1 MDRPSWPSNLA
12 SKCVSVPFFIGSVVV
27 TAVTTGTFVH
37 HWYHRRS
44 ISSSK
49 SEDDDGG
56 DDDGTNPSATLTA
69 RIRPPLRHTTPIEG
83 EGSRIVYLTGIDKQT
98 TQDELIDLFSCQMT
112 ILPIEMDLSEVSFAK
127 TGGRAWA
134 LYRTSQDARWVQ
146 STLHQKPFHGCILCC
161 RLELGV
167 TKEGQRIVDRSSHTA
182 IVRGIQTRRGTPT
195 TQQQRRKKNKKTK
208 IAKNMPN
215 NAPMNSDES
224 SSYDPTGPLVC
235 KEITPKNNTGY
246 DHLPVTYSHRS
257 ISVGTIEYPFPSGS
271 YLTKL
276 IQRLSSFRRKIDNQL
291 DRDQRRHRPPNDD
304 NDDYDDDD
312 IASSRYGS
320 DADDG
325 GRMLDLLTDVTKLGN
340 GSIHKYTKE
349 ISEAMAMADALQR
362 AIKIVYGVPPDDL
375 SSSMSFDSIRCYCLG
390 DGTYPVSAASIATFL
405 WTSDGDRNRDNS
417 GSSGSGSSKSDRDN
431 VNFKIWKFISID
443 PLLKID
449 EFSNGL
455 SDSSRCAGG
464 EKRNLSTFDRIECFR
479 GYSQEYPI
487 SLERDPNVLSIA
499 IACHSHAPLE
509 EFWGRMPSP
518 KLCVSMPC
526 CAQYS
531 EIPDETPVLTYDD
544 FEVYS
549 PKRTIKIF
557 ASAG

>member
-1 MDRPSWPSNLA
+1 M
-12 SKCVSVPFFIGSVVV
+12 
-27 TAVTTGTFVH
+27 TAVMAGAVVH
-37 HWYHRRS
+37 HLCHRRNT
-44 ISSSK
+44 SSSK
-49 SEDDDGG
+49 SDDDDGG
-56 DDDGTNPSATLTA
+56 DDDDSQTLSSKLTA

-98 TQDELIDLFSCQMT
+98 TQDELIGLFSCQMT

-134 LYRTSQDARWVQ
+134 LYKTSDEARRVQ
-146 STLHQKPFHGCILCC
+146 SILHQKPFHGCILCC

-195 TQQQRRKKNKKTK
+195 TQQQRRKKNKTTK
-208 IAKNMPN
+208 ATSKVQSHTAIN
-215 NAPMNSDES
+215 NDGS
-224 SSYDPTGPLVC
+224 SSYYPTSQLGPFLC
-235 KEITPKNNTGY
+235 KEIAPNNTRGWE
-246 DHLPVTYSHRS
+246 HLPVTYSHRS
-257 ISVGTIEYPFPSGS
+257 ISVGTIEYPFPSGL

-276 IQRLSSFRRKIDNQL
+276 IQRLSSFRKRKGDYE
-291 DRDQRRHRPPNDD
+291 DMDQRRHRSRNDD
-304 NDDYDDDD
+304 GDDE
-312 IASSRYGS
+312 IASRRCYGS
-320 DADDG
+320 DADDD
-325 GRMLDLLTDVTKLGN
+325 GRMLDLLADVRKIGN
-340 GSIHKYTKE
+340 GSIHKYSKE

-375 SSSMSFDSIRCYCLG
+375 ASSMSFESIRCYCLG
-390 DGTYPVSAASIATFL
+390 DGTYPVSAASIATFV
-405 WTSDGDRNRDNS
+405 WTLDDDQRGDNCVCGDGS
-417 GSSGSGSSKSDRDN
+417 QIDRDN
-431 VNFKIWKFISID
+431 VKFKPWNFVSID

-449 EFSNGL
+449 EFSNGT
-455 SDSSRCAGG
+455 SGSNRCADGG
-464 EKRNLSTFDRIECFR
+464 KRNVAWFDRIECFR

-487 SLERDPNVLSIA
+487 NSERDPKVLSIA
-499 IACHSHAPLE
+499 IACHSHAPLG
-509 EFWGRMPSP
+509 EFWGRMPPP

-557 ASAG
+557 TSFG

>member
-12 SKCVSVPFFIGSVVV
+12 SKCVSVQFFICSVIV
-27 TAVTTGTFVH
+27 TAVTTGAAVQY
-37 HWYHRRS
+37 WCHRRN

-49 SEDDDGG
+49 SEYDDGGG
-56 DDDGTNPSATLTA
+56 DDDRTNPSAKLAT

-98 TQDELIDLFSCQMT
+98 TQDELIGLFSCQMT

-134 LYRTSQDARWVQ
+134 LYKTSDEARRVQ
-146 STLHQKPFHGCILCC
+146 SILHQKPFHGCILCC

-195 TQQQRRKKNKKTK
+195 TQQQRRRKSKKTK
-208 IAKNMPN
+208 AANVVQSYT
-215 NAPMNSDES
+215 PMNNNGS
-224 SSYDPTGPLVC
+224 SLSYDPACPIGPIVC
-235 KEITPKNNTGY
+235 KEINPTNTRGSE
-246 DHLPVTYSHRS
+246 HLPVTYSHRS
-257 ISVGTIEYPFPSGS
+257 ISVGTLEYPFPSGL

-276 IQRLSSFRRKIDNQL
+276 IQRLSTFRKSKGNYEN
-291 DRDQRRHRPPNDD
+291 RDQRNHRPGN
-304 NDDYDDDD
+304 DDDD
-312 IASSRYGS
+312 DDESRRSDS
-320 DADDG
+320 DADNDES
-325 GRMLDLLTDVTKLGN
+325 MLDLLADVRKIGN
-340 GSIHKYTKE
+340 GSIYKYTKE

-375 SSSMSFDSIRCYCLG
+375 ATSMSFESIRCYCLG

-405 WTSDGDRNRDNS
+405 WTLDDNRHRDNS
-417 GSSGSGSSKSDRDN
+417 DGSGGSKIDRDN
-431 VNFKIWKFISID
+431 VNLKPWKFVSID

-449 EFSNGL
+449 EISNGP
-455 SDSSRCAGG
+455 SDSNECAEGG
-464 EKRNLSTFDRIECFR
+464 KRNIVTFDRIECFR

-487 SLERDPNVLSIA
+487 NSERDPKVLSVA
-499 IACHSHAPLE
+499 IACHSHAPLG
-509 EFWGRMPSP
+509 EFWGRMPTP

-557 ASAG
+557 SSSG

>member
-1 MDRPSWPSNLA
+1 MPSN
-12 SKCVSVPFFIGSVVV
+12 S
-27 TAVTTGTFVH
+27 
-37 HWYHRRS
+37 
-44 ISSSK
+44 
-49 SEDDDGG
+49 
-56 DDDGTNPSATLTA
+56 
-69 RIRPPLRHTTPIEG
+69 
-83 EGSRIVYLTGIDKQT
+83 
-98 TQDELIDLFSCQMT
+98 
-112 ILPIEMDLSEVSFAK
+112 
-127 TGGRAWA
+127 
-134 LYRTSQDARWVQ
+134 
-146 STLHQKPFHGCILCC
+146 
-161 RLELGV
+161 
-167 TKEGQRIVDRSSHTA
+167 
-182 IVRGIQTRRGTPT
+182 
-195 TQQQRRKKNKKTK
+195 
-208 IAKNMPN
+208 
-215 NAPMNSDES
+215 PMNNDGS

-235 KEITPKNNTGY
+235 KEITQKNNTGY

-257 ISVGTIEYPFPSGS
+257 ISVGTIEYPFPSGL

-276 IQRLSSFRRKIDNQL
+276 IQLLSSFRRKIDKQQ
-291 DRDQRRHRPPNDD
+291 DGDQRRHRPRN
-304 NDDYDDDD
+304 DDDD
-312 IASSRYGS
+312 DDDDDDEIGSSRYGS

-362 AIKIVYGVPPDDL
+362 AIKIVYGVPPDDVA
-375 SSSMSFDSIRCYCLG
+375 SSMSFDSIRCYCLG

-405 WTSDGDRNRDNS
+405 WTFGGDRNRDNS
-417 GSSGSGSSKSDRDN
+417 GGSSGSKSDRGN
-431 VNFKIWKFISID
+431 VNLKTWKFISID